1 MQQIMLK
8 PMLKGTSLTHSHRSC
23 SRFLPVF
30 LTVCLFSFSLSLP
43 IPVSVCLSV
52 CLSLSLSRS
61 LSIFPSCVYIFFADR
76 ELTHCRLTGV
86 AELLMSPV
94 AHNITA

>member
-8 PMLKGTSLTHSHRSC
+8 PMPKGTSLTHSHRSC

-52 CLSLSLSRS
+52 CLSLFLALCLSFPPVCIYFLQTESLRTVGLRAWRS
-61 LSIFPSCVYIFFADR
+61 Y
-76 ELTHCRLTGV
+76 
-86 AELLMSPV
+86 
-94 AHNITA
+94 